1 MKTPYTLR
9 FRENY
14 IKEEILTADH
24 LPEQCRFPLEFT
36 QKNIFYQNKPSSILR
51 QLFNYRPFFIDLV
64 EVNSDDPFEFMFKI
78 HGKQVFLFFMLV
90 GDMEFYD
97 SSHRLIA
104 HTLENNFLMSFY
116 DSGLYNVRVDKGK
129 HIALVITI
137 HPDWLEK
144 VSTEYKNIYRILEEF
159 NKDTNPY
166 QAMYQGKIDRNL
178 HKWLRKVYS
187 SQKQDIGVFDGFLRM
202 HMALMLKHYDRLLDS
217 HWLAFDI
224 REFILENL
232 TDENLGI
239 EMLCDNFGLTKR
251 ALRYQFM
258 QTFGENILTYC
269 KNRRME
275 LADQLIRANNLTI
288 SEVYMRIGYKDESTF
303 RYHFNRYKP

>member
-1 MKTPYTLR
+1 MRIPYTLH
-9 FRENY
+9 FHKSNVNSL
-14 IKEEILTADH
+14 ILNQDE
-24 LPEQCRFPLEFT
+24 LPEWYSYPLKYSQE
-36 QKNIFYQNKPSSILR
+36 NILYHNANFGILR
-51 QLFNYRPFFIDLV
+51 QYFNYKPFFVDLI
-64 EVNSDDPFEFMFKI
+64 EINANTDFDFNFEI
-78 HGKQVFLFFMLV
+78 HGKQMFMFFMLE

-97 SSHRLIA
+97 SSHQLVA
-104 HTLENNFLMSFY
+104 HTLNNNFLMSYY
-116 DSGLYNVRVDKGK
+116 DSDMYSAKVYKGK
-129 HIALVITI
+129 SLALVITI
-137 HPDWLEK
+137 DPEWLEK

-159 NKDTNPY
+159 NGTNPY
-166 QAMYQGKIDRNL
+166 QAMYQGKIDRNM
-178 HKWLRKVYS
+178 HRWLRKVYS

-224 REFILENL
+224 RGFILENL

-239 EMLCDNFGLTKR
+239 EMLCNNFSLTKR

-269 KNRRME
+269 KYRRME
-275 LADQLIRANNLTI
+275 LADQMIRTNNLTI
-288 SEVYMRIGYKDESTF
+288 SEVYMLVGYKDESTF

>member
-9 FRENY
+9 FREKY
-14 IKEEILTADH
+14 IKKELLAVEL
-24 LPEQCRFPLEFT
+24 LSEWCRFPLEFS
-36 QKNIFYQNKPSSILR
+36 QKNIFYHYKQSNILR
-51 QLFNYRPFFIDLV
+51 QLFSYRPFFIDLV
-64 EVNSDDPFEFMFKI
+64 EVNSDKPFEFMFQVQN
-78 HGKQVFLFFMLV
+78 KQVFLFFMLM
-90 GDMEFYD
+90 GNMEFYD
-97 SSHRLIA
+97 NSNRLIA

-116 DSGLYNVRVDKGK
+116 DSGLYNVKVDKGT

-137 HPDWLEK
+137 HPEWLEK
-144 VSTEYKNIYRILEEF
+144 VGVEYRNIYRILEEF
-159 NKDTNPY
+159 NKCTNPY

-178 HKWLRKVYS
+178 HRWLRKVYD
-187 SQKQDIGVFDGFLRM
+187 SQKQDIAVFDGFLRM
-202 HMALMLKHYDRLLDS
+202 HMALMLKHYDKLLDS

-224 REFILENL
+224 REFIHEYL

-239 EMLCDNFGLTKR
+239 DMLCEHFNLTKR

-269 KNRRME
+269 KNKRME

-288 SEVYMRIGYKDESTF
+288 AEVYMRVGYKEESTF

>member
-9 FRENY
+9 FREEY
-14 IKEEILTADH
+14 IKKELLAAEL
-24 LPEQCRFPLEFT
+24 LSEWCRFPLEFS
-36 QKNIFYQNKPSSILR
+36 QKNMFYRSRQSKILR
-51 QLFNYRPFFIDLV
+51 QLFNYSPFFIDLV
-64 EVNSDDPFEFMFKI
+64 EVNSDKPFEFMFKV
-78 HGKQVFLFFMLV
+78 HGKQVFLFFMLM
-90 GDMEFYD
+90 GNMEFYD
-97 SSHRLIA
+97 NSNRLIA

-116 DSGLYNVRVDKGK
+116 DSGLYNVKVGSGT

-137 HPDWLEK
+137 HPEWLEK
-144 VSTEYKNIYRILEEF
+144 VSLEYRNIYRILEEF
-159 NKDTNPY
+159 NKGTNPY

-178 HKWLRKVYS
+178 HRWLGKVYN
-187 SQKQDIGVFDGFLRM
+187 SQKQDIAVFDGFLRM
-202 HMALMLKHYDRLLDS
+202 YMALMLKHYDKLLDN

-224 REFILENL
+224 REFIHENL

-239 EMLCDNFGLTKR
+239 DILCEHFNLTKR

-269 KNRRME
+269 KNKRME
-275 LADQLIRANNLTI
+275 LADRLIRANNLTI
-288 SEVYMRIGYKDESTF
+288 AEVYMRVGYKEESTF